1 MGAGT
6 AVPTVRRLS
15 ESFLNWESGATIVRV
30 NPNREP
36 PSFRIGVH
44 VARSSEESKT
54 LAPEKELEFY
64 EVDERAL
71 AGIELIQEALANE
84 K

>member
-1 MGAGT
+1 MIEMGAGT

-36 PSFRIGVH
+36 PSFRIGAQ
-44 VARSSEESKT
+44 VARYSGDSKMPGT
-54 LAPEKELEFY
+54 EK
-64 EVDERAL
+64 
-71 AGIELIQEALANE
+71 
-84 K
+84 